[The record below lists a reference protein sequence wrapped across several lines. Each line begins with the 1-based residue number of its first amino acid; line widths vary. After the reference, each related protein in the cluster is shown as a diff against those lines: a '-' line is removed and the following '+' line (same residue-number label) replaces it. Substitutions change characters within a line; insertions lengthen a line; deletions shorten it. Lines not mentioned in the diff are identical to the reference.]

1 MSKIKRERNRKTPNI
16 ITLGLGAN
24 EPQPVGL
31 IEEKQKSA
39 FGFLK
44 SHLWLVGLIGL
55 LSLAAFGAALTYFG
69 KIGNTANSKDRSLLS
84 RMNLFA
90 PPPSPTPQ
98 LSKEYVYAGS
108 RLLAVEDVNAHAA
121 PLVSVS
127 GTVTGGGRGLRNV
140 TVSMIDPQNVT
151 TTAVTDA
158 FGQYQFSNV
167 QSFVTYTFGASS
179 RGYRF
184 LSQQLNVT
192 AALTNTNFVG
202 EE

>member
-1 MSKIKRERNRKTPNI
+1 MSKIKRERNRKTPDI

-127 GTVTGGGRGLRNV
+127 GTVTSAGRGLRSATV
-140 TVSMIDPQNVT
+140 TITDPNGGYST
-151 TTAVTDA
+151 TTTSSY
-158 FGQYQFSNV
+158 GNYQFNNV
-167 QSFVTYTFGASS
+167 QSYVTYTVAASKM
-179 RGYRF
+179 YYTF
-184 LSQQLNVT
+184 TSQSVNVT
-192 AALTNTNFVG
+192 AALSNVNFTAQ
-202 EE
+202 